1 MIDNPLKIHET
12 KPVEVDIPKNHSRI
26 RFVITGY
33 NNRPYKAL
41 NINIHEF
48 QVKILNR
55 EDFREYTDKIL
66 KYYMKKDMDTRIK
79 LFSIDGSCFVDF

>member
-1 MIDNPLKIHET
+1 MISNPLKIHET
-12 KPVEVDIPKNHSRI
+12 KPVEVTIPKNPNRLS
-26 RFVITGY
+26 FVITGY
-33 NNRPYKAL
+33 NNRPYKSI

-55 EDFREYTDKIL
+55 SNFNEYTDKIL

-79 LFSIDGSCFVDF
+79 LFSIEGSCFVDF